1 MDATL
6 TKDGKL
12 SYPNPPKSI
21 LTLSIGPFV
30 LCDFVE
36 YFKTL
41 VSVEAYDNFS
51 GTSGRAILKLV
62 YDAPTTG
69 GTLNIDYSP
78 L

>member
-1 MDATL
+1 M
-6 TKDGKL
+6 
-12 SYPNPPKSI
+12 SI
-21 LTLSIGPFV
+21 APLALG
-30 LCDFVE
+30 DFVE

-41 VSVEAYDNFS
+41 VSVEAYDSFS

-69 GTLNIDYSP
+69 GTLNIGYSP